1 VGLIDEAAWCIESRL
16 DRELGLADVAR
27 HCGVSRYHL
36 ARAFAA
42 ATGRSVIRYHRGR
55 RLSEAARALAAGA
68 PDVLQVALDAGYGS
82 HEAFTRAFKEA
93 FGRTPEAVRAQGHV
107 ANLALVEPLKM
118 SSNPA
123 VALGE
128 PHLARRAAFRVA
140 GLKARYSFATNLAI
154 PAQWRRFEPYAGHVP
169 GQVGGATYGVCCPG
183 DGETFDDIAGVEVAA
198 GADVPPELSCVAIP
212 AQRYAVFTHRGHVSD
227 LRRTT
232 QAIWN
237 DVLPRAAFRVALGPD
252 FELYDT
258 RFDPGSGRGVV
269 ELWIPI
275 VP

>member
-1 VGLIDEAAWCIESRL
+1 M
-16 DRELGLADVAR
+16 
-27 HCGVSRYHL
+27 
-36 ARAFAA
+36 
-42 ATGRSVIRYHRGR
+42 
-55 RLSEAARALAAGA
+55 
-68 PDVLQVALDAGYGS
+68 P
-82 HEAFTRAFKEA
+82 
-93 FGRTPEAVRAQGHV
+93 
-107 ANLALVEPLKM
+107 
-118 SSNPA
+118 SNPA
-123 VALGE
+123 VAVGE
-128 PHLARRAAFRVA
+128 PRLARRAAFRVA

-154 PAQWRRFEPYAGHVP
+154 PAQWRRFEPYIGHVP
-169 GQVGGATYGVCCPG
+169 GQVGDATYGVCCPG

-198 GADVPPELSCVAIP
+198 GADLQPELSCVAIP

-237 DVLPRAAFRVALGPD
+237 DVLPRVAFRVAHAPD

-269 ELWIPI
+269 ELWIPS